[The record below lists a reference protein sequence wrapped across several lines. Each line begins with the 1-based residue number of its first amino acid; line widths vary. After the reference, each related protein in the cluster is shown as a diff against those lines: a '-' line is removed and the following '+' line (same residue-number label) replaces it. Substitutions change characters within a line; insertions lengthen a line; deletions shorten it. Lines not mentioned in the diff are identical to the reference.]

1 MKTTNVIKLYEEISV
16 FNEILTDNSKIGHK
30 IGFFF
35 VDTFSIRRHRLLRRA
50 IATLYGLNCPVDLA
64 TLSAYFSSR
73 GLLEAVGG
81 WRYLKYISEYNQNKS
96 GLQIGTLNGA
106 KSQYVK

>member
-16 FNEILTDNSKIGHK
+16 FNEILTDNSRIGHK

-50 IATLYGLNCPVDLA
+50 IATLYGLNSPVDLA
-64 TLSAYFSSR
+64 TLTAFFSER

-81 WRYLKYISEYNQNKS
+81 WRYLKYISQYNQKNSEWQK
-96 GLQIGTLNGA
+96 GPFNDIQ
-106 KSQYVK
+106 SQYVK